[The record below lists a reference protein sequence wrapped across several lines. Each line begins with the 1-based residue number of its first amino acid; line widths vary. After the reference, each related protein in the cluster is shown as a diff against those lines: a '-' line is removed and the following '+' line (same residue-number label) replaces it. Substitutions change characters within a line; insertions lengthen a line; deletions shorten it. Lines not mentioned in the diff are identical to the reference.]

1 MERIYLKFE
10 KNVLYENIQ
19 IIIRKFQCY
28 FQDNIIK
35 PTLKDKG

>member
-10 KNVLYENIQ
+10 KNVLYKNIQ

-35 PTLKDKG
+35 STLKDKG

>member
-1 MERIYLKFE
+1 MKIIYLKFE
-10 KNVLYENIQ
+10 KNVFYENIQ
-19 IIIRKFQCY
+19 IIKRKFQCY